1 MILLITLWFLFFVS
15 HSLLAAN
22 SVKQLAERHLGSAF
36 RFYRIAYN
44 VLSILFLCGILY
56 LMLFGAGSDMVFAPG
71 RVSGVTSYVLM
82 GAGMVIMVL
91 AFRNYDLG
99 EFTGI
104 KQLAQHIHHP
114 EKLMVSGL
122 NRYVRNPLYT
132 GVIIFIAGYFLYS
145 PTWVNLV
152 SLVMIYLYIYI
163 GATLEERKLAQIF
176 GEEYRA
182 YQQRVKMLIPFIF

>member
-1 MILLITLWFLFFVS
+1 MALLITLWFLFFVS

-22 SVKQLAERHLGSAF
+22 GVKQRAEMYLGGAF
-36 RFYRIAYN
+36 RFYRIGYN
-44 VLSILFLCGILY
+44 LLSIIFLCGILY
-56 LMLFGAGSDMVFAPG
+56 LMLLGDTSDSVFAPG
-71 RVSGVTSYVLM
+71 RGSGIAGYVLM
-82 GAGMVIMVL
+82 GAGLLIVIL
-91 AFRNYDLG
+91 AFRNYDLW

-114 EKLMVSGL
+114 EKLMVRGL

-132 GVIIFIAGYFLYS
+132 GVIVFIAGYFLRS
-145 PTWVNLV
+145 PNWVNLV

-163 GATLEERKLAQIF
+163 GATLEERKLAQVF

-182 YQQRVKMLIPFIF
+182 YQQRVKMLIPFLF